1 MYNEGKER
9 TGRGISNEKNSSVV
23 DCGGFD
29 RGGHSLWE
37 RGESRSSKRIRVRS
51 EIVLRIV
58 VSLGTDTIEV
68 DIAEYI
74 TDEDTER
81 MRELDLTEGDM
92 PDGYYI
98 YNPDETTETL
108 QLTKETNYTFIDWGR
123 DFVDA
128 DLYEDLLI
136 STTSRELF
144 RSYLKTYR
152 DSRPGMPFFLE
163 VEDGTVK
170 SILEKPFM

>member
-1 MYNEGKER
+1 MRKTVLLWIMAALTVGGTACGSAEKAEAVNE
-9 TGRGISNEKNSSVV
+9 S
-23 DCGGFD
+23 
-29 RGGHSLWE
+29 
-37 RGESRSSKRIRVRS
+37 ESEVKSYCAY
-51 EIVLRIV
+51 V

-74 TDEDTER
+74 TDEDTDR
-81 MRELDLTEGDM
+81 MRELNLTEGDM

-128 DLYEDLLI
+128 DLYEDLP
-136 STTSRELF
+136 SSTSRKNGIPGLESRYVF
-144 RSYLKTYR
+144 R
-152 DSRPGMPFFLE
+152 
-163 VEDGTVK
+163 
-170 SILEKPFM
+170 

>member
-1 MYNEGKER
+1 MRKTVLLWIMAALTVGVTACGSAEKAEAVNE
-9 TGRGISNEKNSSVV
+9 S
-23 DCGGFD
+23 
-29 RGGHSLWE
+29 
-37 RGESRSSKRIRVRS
+37 ESEVKSYCAY
-51 EIVLRIV
+51 V

-74 TDEDTER
+74 TDEDTDR
-81 MRELDLTEGDM
+81 MRELNLTEGDM

-128 DLYEDLLI
+128 DLYEALLI

-163 VEDGTVK
+163 VEDETVK

>member
-1 MYNEGKER
+1 MRK
-9 TGRGISNEKNSSVV
+9 TVLLWIMAVLTVGITACGSAEKA
-23 DCGGFD
+23 
-29 RGGHSLWE
+29 E
-37 RGESRSSKRIRVRS
+37 TESES
-51 EIVLRIV
+51 EVESYCAYVI
-58 VSLGTDTIEV
+58 SLGTDTIEV

-108 QLTKETNYTFIDWGR
+108 HLTKETNYTFIDWGR

-152 DSRPGMPFFLE
+152 NSRPGMPFFLE

>member
-1 MYNEGKER
+1 
-9 TGRGISNEKNSSVV
+9 
-23 DCGGFD
+23 
-29 RGGHSLWE
+29 
-37 RGESRSSKRIRVRS
+37 
-51 EIVLRIV
+51 
-58 VSLGTDTIEV
+58 
-68 DIAEYI
+68 
-74 TDEDTER
+74 
-81 MRELDLTEGDM
+81 M

>member
-1 MYNEGKER
+1 MRK
-9 TGRGISNEKNSSVV
+9 TVLLWIVAALTVGITACGSAEKA
-23 DCGGFD
+23 
-29 RGGHSLWE
+29 E
-37 RGESRSSKRIRVRS
+37 AETESES
-51 EIVLRIV
+51 EVKSYCAYVI
-58 VSLGTDTIEV
+58 SLGTDTIEV

-74 TDEDTER
+74 TDEVTER

-98 YNPDETTETL
+98 YNPDETT
-108 QLTKETNYTFIDWGR
+108 ETNYTFIDWGR

-152 DSRPGMPFFLE
+152 NSRPGMPFFLE

>member
-1 MYNEGKER
+1 MRKTVLLWIVAALTVGV
-9 TGRGISNEKNSSVV
+9 TACGSAEKAEAVT
-23 DCGGFD
+23 
-29 RGGHSLWE
+29 
-37 RGESRSSKRIRVRS
+37 ESES
-51 EIVLRIV
+51 EVKSYCAYVI
-58 VSLGTDTIEV
+58 SLGTDTIEV

-74 TDEDTER
+74 TDEETER

-108 QLTKETNYTFIDWGR
+108 HLTKETNYTFIDWGR

-152 DSRPGMPFFLE
+152 NSRPGMPFFLE

>member
-1 MYNEGKER
+1 MRKTVLLWIMAALTVGVTACGSAEKAEAVNE
-9 TGRGISNEKNSSVV
+9 S
-23 DCGGFD
+23 
-29 RGGHSLWE
+29 
-37 RGESRSSKRIRVRS
+37 ESEVKSYCAY
-51 EIVLRIV
+51 V

-74 TDEDTER
+74 TDEDTDR
-81 MRELDLTEGDM
+81 MRELNLTEGDM

>member
-1 MYNEGKER
+1 MRKTVLLWIMAALTVGVTACGSAEKAEAVNE
-9 TGRGISNEKNSSVV
+9 S
-23 DCGGFD
+23 
-29 RGGHSLWE
+29 
-37 RGESRSSKRIRVRS
+37 ESEVKSYCAY
-51 EIVLRIV
+51 V

-74 TDEDTER
+74 TDEDTDR
-81 MRELDLTEGDM
+81 MRELNLTEGDM

-144 RSYLKTYR
+144 LSYLKTYR

-163 VEDGTVK
+163 VEDETVK

>member
-1 MYNEGKER
+1 M
-9 TGRGISNEKNSSVV
+9 
-23 DCGGFD
+23 
-29 RGGHSLWE
+29 
-37 RGESRSSKRIRVRS
+37 
-51 EIVLRIV
+51 
-58 VSLGTDTIEV
+58 

-98 YNPDETTETL
+98 YNPDETKETL
-108 QLTKETNYTFIDWGR
+108 HLTKETNYTFIDWGR

-152 DSRPGMPFFLE
+152 NSRPGMPFFLE

>member
-1 MYNEGKER
+1 MRKTVLLWIMAALTVGVTACGSAEKAEAVNE
-9 TGRGISNEKNSSVV
+9 S
-23 DCGGFD
+23 
-29 RGGHSLWE
+29 
-37 RGESRSSKRIRVRS
+37 ESEVKSYCAY
-51 EIVLRIV
+51 V

-98 YNPDETTETL
+98 YNPDETTETH
-108 QLTKETNYTFIDWGR
+108 YTFIDWGR